1 VPWGLG
7 PADGRYLLRAPGD
20 PPDAAPQHVMVLAT
34 LGAVERRRVGRRKRK
49 ANPQVEPELPQVAT
63 GRATVID
70 AGQPLTSGGEA
81 GSWLRGAGEDYLAGD
96 MAVLNRAMHSHRLA
110 TADPY
115 AGPIGRDQLLVARI
129 GYGLG
134 EEVAD
139 GLWTEARELILA
151 KGWQRRSK
159 VLQPQARLAALLGGH
174 DRGLACEE
182 LALRARLDVDAE
194 RWREAALQV
203 MVALDAAIAEL
214 AVDPAADALGERL
227 QELRDQRDP
236 IAHAAQAALQ
246 GPLSAEQQEAVSYV
260 VGRIEAA
267 LRARAVARPSPGA
280 R

>member
-1 VPWGLG
+1 VPWPLG
-7 PADGRYLLRAPGD
+7 PTDGRYLLRAP
-20 PPDAAPQHVMVLAT
+20 DAAPDAKPHHVMVLAT
-34 LGAVERRRVGRRKRK
+34 LGGVERRRIARRKRK
-49 ANPQVEPELPQVAT
+49 ADPEVDPKAPRVPT

-70 AGQPLTSGGEA
+70 VGRPLSSDGEA
-81 GSWLRGAGEDYLAGD
+81 GTWLRGAGEDHLAAD
-96 MAVLNRAMHSHRLA
+96 LAVLNRTLHGQRLA

-115 AGPIGRDQLLVARI
+115 LGPVARDQLLVARI

-139 GLWTEARELILA
+139 GMWTEARELILT
-151 KGWQRRSK
+151 KGWERRSK

-182 LALRARLDVDAE
+182 LVLRARLDVDSE

-214 AVDPAADALGERL
+214 AIDPAADALEERL
-227 QELRDQRDP
+227 EELREQRDP
-236 IAHAAQAALQ
+236 IAHAAQAALE
-246 GPLSAEQQEAVSYV
+246 GLLSEDQREAVSYT

-280 R
+280 S

>member
-1 VPWGLG
+1 
-7 PADGRYLLRAPGD
+7 
-20 PPDAAPQHVMVLAT
+20 MIVLAT

-49 ANPQVEPELPQVAT
+49 ADPQVEPELPQVAT

-70 AGQPLTSGGEA
+70 AGRPLTSDGEA
-81 GSWLRGAGEDYLAGD
+81 SSWLRGAGEDYL
-96 MAVLNRAMHSHRLA
+96 LNRALHSHRLA

-115 AGPIGRDQLLVARI
+115 AGPIGRDKLLVARI

-139 GLWTEARELILA
+139 GLWTEARELILG

-182 LALRARLDVDAE
+182 LALRARLDVDSE

-214 AVDPAADALGERL
+214 AVDPAADALGDRL

-236 IAHAAQAALQ
+236 IAQAAQAALE